1 MAIPNQHQ
9 LQTINQVVESLSS
22 SECRSLLYLCGY
34 EDTNNS
40 SAYVKDI
47 LTSKVMSYED
57 GHLFLVELMLHLKRF
72 DILKKVLKT
81 SRADVETALKC
92 RQVLPRFRILMVNIN
107 EDMASEDVRS
117 MKFLLSRTL
126 PREKMEKAKNFLDV
140 SIELEKLDLISPER
154 VDLLE
159 QCLRNI
165 SRADLAEN
173 VAKYKMLGENTLY
186 FYHCKLQHP
195 KDILVNSKGL
205 ELHVRASL
213 NMAPIPYSKQDKN
226 SPFLILIPLDWYK
239 FGTNSRGACVI
250 IDCVGNDGDMLERT
264 FKALHFHVDL
274 YKWLTVNETLSVLR
288 EVFRQ
293 RENHG
298 RDGFACC
305 IISRGTESRLL
316 CTDSSDSTGLR
327 LDSIRQLFTADACPM
342 LAGKPKMFFI
352 QRYSVPEFQSCAK
365 MSHQDEDL
373 ETDGW
378 DGITTYGY
386 IPAEADVFW
395 SHCWT
400 DEHQLEQGHH
410 SSVYLNALKEA
421 LHKGQ
426 RRKNKLIDVHT
437 EVNAVIFEH
446 NKRNPG
452 KSYHIDLKHTLR
464 KDLYF

>member
-173 VAKYKMLGENTLY
+173 VAKYKMLVATPERHSCQQQRFRTPQARQEQPLPYTEN
-186 FYHCKLQHP
+186 LQVP
-195 KDILVNSKGL
+195 VYKEQSC
-205 ELHVRASL
+205 
-213 NMAPIPYSKQDKN
+213 Q
-226 SPFLILIPLDWYK
+226 IPLDWYK